1 MLLYPAFFKNQLNV
15 NTRNLQSN
23 IIIIMHAFACFDSI
37 FSEIIAAGYM
47 QHTISISVCHL
58 KQIKRCTKCIFLNA
72 PISLP
77 QRLEEYV

>member
-47 QHTISISVCHL
+47 QHAISEVYAI
-58 KQIKRCTKCIFLNA
+58 
-72 PISLP
+72 
-77 QRLEEYV
+77 